1 MSENNKDALANITAL
16 VELDKARFRS
26 LTIEVREARRR
37 ADELFQR
44 ISEIK
49 DALLA
54 KELEKEA
61 IEEQAPVEVPQ
72 EESIPVSEEIA
83 ESPAEEVANEPAPV
97 EEEVI
102 SEDPAIEPEKVM
114 NAPVEEV
121 KEAPAA
127 EKKAEEVKPAQ
138 PAGSTPPARNPLRPD
153 VPEPRKFKPIVYIPE
168 SERNGGRN
176 TRPGGGYAQGAGRG
190 GYGRDSIF
198 GGISDKDKPMF
209 APPIPAKGGKG
220 GKKTYDKPNAN
231 NAYEDKKGSSKK
243 SILRRE
249 LENGMEIDD
258 SEIARRFK
266 SKKYQKQ
273 APIVTQTVIEKAV
286 INVDPVPIKL
296 LSEKIGKPIAE
307 IMKMLLLEGV
317 MKTINDSIEFS
328 MAELIAANYGIELE
342 LKADKSAEEKLEE
355 LLVTE
360 DDGEN
365 TEPRAP
371 IVTIMGHVDHG
382 KTSLLDYIRNSHV
395 AEKEAGGITQHI
407 GAYTIEKNGQM
418 ITFIDTPGHEA
429 FTSMRARG
437 AMVTDIAIIVVAADD
452 GIMPQTVEAI
462 NHAKAAGVPII
473 VAINKIDKH
482 GADVER
488 VKRELL
494 NYDVV
499 VGEYG
504 GDVTACPVSA
514 KTGQGVEDLL
524 DTINLFVSEELKP
537 MANSKKLATGTV
549 IEAKLD
555 KAGPVATILVQNGTL
570 KVGDFMVAG
579 SACGRVK
586 SMVNDKAKLVKTAGP
601 SMPVSV
607 LGFDEAPSAGDKMI
621 VLSDEKLARKIAEE
635 RKLKTKAEED
645 SASKPN
651 LEDIFA
657 QISEGKL
664 KELNLIIK
672 ADVQG
677 SVEALVQEVTKLSN
691 DEVKVKVI
699 HKGVGAINESDVVLA
714 STSSAIIIGFNV
726 RPDAN
731 SKAAAAKH
739 GVDIRNYRIIYDVLN
754 DISLAL
760 KGMLAPKFK
769 ETILGRAEVRE
780 TFKISGVGVI
790 AGCMVTEGKLQRN
803 ADLRLLRDN
812 VVITENKVS
821 SLKRLKDDVK
831 EVLTGFE
838 CGVGIEN
845 YNDIKVGD
853 VIECYIVEE
862 VAQ

>member
-1 MSENNKDALANITAL
+1 MSETNKDALANINAL
-16 VELDKARFRS
+16 FELDKAQFRN
-26 LTIEVREARRR
+26 LTNEVREARRR
-37 ADELFQR
+37 AE
-44 ISEIK
+44 E
-49 DALLA
+49 LLA
-54 KELEKEA
+54 RITAMKEA
-61 IEEQAPVEVPQ
+61 FIQSDLESEAEQLATETETQEDQEMVDTSSVPIDTVTDEEPVGEPVITEDQPQVAAEAVSADAQPDATEQAEPTQDVPV
-72 EESIPVSEEIA
+72 
-83 ESPAEEVANEPAPV
+83 
-97 EEEVI
+97 
-102 SEDPAIEPEKVM
+102 
-114 NAPVEEV
+114 
-121 KEAPAA
+121 
-127 EKKAEEVKPAQ
+127 
-138 PAGSTPPARNPLRPD
+138 TTTRNPLRPD
-153 VPEPRKFKPIVYIPE
+153 VPEPKKFKPIVYIPE
-168 SERNGGRN
+168 SERGGQTRGGRVPYGQQ
-176 TRPGGGYAQGAGRG
+176 RPYTPRDGGFGGGIPDR
-190 GYGRDSIF
+190 
-198 GGISDKDKPMF
+198 DKPMF
-209 APPIPAKGGKG
+209 VPPQPAKTGKG
-220 GKKTYDKPNAN
+220 GKKPYDRGAAPSP
-231 NAYEDKKGSSKK
+231 YDERRGGSRRSV
-243 SILRRE
+243 LRRD
-249 LENGMEIDD
+249 LDNGREIDD
-258 SEIARRFK
+258 SEVARRFK
-266 SKKYQKQ
+266 GKKYQKP
-273 APIVTQTVIEKAV
+273 APVITTTVIEKA
-286 INVDPVPIKL
+286 IITVDPVPIKL

-307 IMKMLLLEGV
+307 IIKMLLLEGV

-342 LKADKSAEEKLEE
+342 LKADKSAEERLEE
-355 LLVTE
+355 IITE
-360 DDGEN
+360 ESDEGN

-462 NHAKAAGVPII
+462 NHAKAAAVPII

-482 GADVER
+482 GADIDR

-537 MANSKKLATGTV
+537 KCNPNLPARGTV

-570 KVGDFMVAG
+570 HVGDIMVAG
-579 SACGRVK
+579 CACGRVK
-586 SMVNDKAKLVKTAGP
+586 SMLNDKGKLVKTAGP

-621 VLSDEKLARKIAEE
+621 VLTDEKLARRIAEE
-635 RKLKTKAEED
+635 RKIKARTDED
-645 SASKPN
+645 NASKPN

-657 QISEGKL
+657 QINEGKL

-677 SVEALVQEVTKLSN
+677 SVEALVQEVLKLSN

-714 STSSAIIIGFNV
+714 STSGAIIIGFNV

-754 DISLAL
+754 DIALAL

-769 ETILGRAEVRE
+769 ETVLGRAEVRE
-780 TFKISGVGVI
+780 IFKISGVGVI
-790 AGCMVTEGKLQRN
+790 AGCKVVDGKIVRN
-803 ADLRLLRDN
+803 ADVRLLRDN
-812 VVITENKVS
+812 VVVTENKIS
-821 SLKRLKDDVK
+821 SLKRMKDDVR

-853 VIECYIVEE
+853 VIECFIVEE
-862 VAQ
+862 VVQ

>member
-1 MSENNKDALANITAL
+1 MSETNKDALANISAL
-16 VELDKARFRS
+16 FELDKARFRS
-26 LTIEVREARRR
+26 LTNDVREARRR
-37 ADELFQR
+37 AD
-44 ISEIK
+44 
-49 DALLA
+49 DLLA
-54 KELEKEA
+54 KITVIKENFIAAELQKEEAALAEKEA
-61 IEEQAPVEVPQ
+61 ANVVT
-72 EESIPVSEEIA
+72 
-83 ESPAEEVANEPAPV
+83 EEVKDVQPEKNEPEEAIEAAPAPAPV
-97 EEEVI
+97 EE
-102 SEDPAIEPEKVM
+102 
-114 NAPVEEV
+114 APVEE
-121 KEAPAA
+121 
-127 EKKAEEVKPAQ
+127 KKAEPAPVPEAQPEAKAEVKAEAAPEEQ
-138 PAGSTPPARNPLRPD
+138 KPLPPKRNPLRPD
-153 VPEPRKFKPIVYIPE
+153 VPEPKKFKPIIYIPE
-168 SERNGGRN
+168 SERNGGS
-176 TRPGGGYAQGAGRG
+176 ARG
-190 GYGRDSIF
+190 GRTPYGQRPFAPRDTF
-198 GGISDKDKPMF
+198 GGLSDKDKPMF
-209 APPIPAKGGKG
+209 VPPQPGKGGKG
-220 GKKTYDKPNAN
+220 GKKQPYDKGQTS
-231 NAYEDKKGSSKK
+231 YEDKKGASKK

-249 LENGMEIDD
+249 LENGKEIDD

-266 SKKYQKQ
+266 SKKYQKP
-273 APIVTQTVIEKAV
+273 APVVTQTVIEKAV

-355 LLVTE
+355 LITDDAE
-360 DDGEN
+360 DDN

-462 NHAKAAGVPII
+462 NHAKAAAVPII

-482 GADVER
+482 GADIER

-537 MANSKKLATGTV
+537 KANSKKAARGTV

-570 KVGDFMVAG
+570 RVGDIMVAG

-586 SMVNDKAKLVKTAGP
+586 SMLNDKGKLVKTAGP

-621 VLSDEKLARKIAEE
+621 VLTDEKLARKIAEE
-635 RKLKTKAEED
+635 RKIKVKTEEEN
-645 SASKPN
+645 ASKPN

-657 QISEGKL
+657 QINEGKL
-664 KELNLIIK
+664 KELNLIVK

-677 SVEALVQEVTKLSN
+677 SVEALVQEVLKLSN

-714 STSSAIIIGFNV
+714 STSKAIIIGFNV

-754 DISLAL
+754 DITLAL

-769 ETILGRAEVRE
+769 ENVLGRAEVRE
-780 TFKISGVGVI
+780 IFKISGVGVI
-790 AGCMVTEGKLQRN
+790 AGCKVVEGKLQRN
-803 ADLRLLRDN
+803 ADVRLLRDN

-821 SLKRLKDDVK
+821 SLKRMKDDVK

-853 VIECYIVEE
+853 VIECFVVEE
-862 VAQ
+862 VQQ

>member
-1 MSENNKDALANITAL
+1 MSETNKDALANISAL
-16 VELDKARFRS
+16 FELDKARFRS
-26 LTIEVREARRR
+26 LTIDVREARRR
-37 ADELFQR
+37 ADDLLAK
-44 ISEIK
+44 ITVIK
-49 DALLA
+49 DAFVAAELQKEEAALA
-54 KELEKEA
+54 EK
-61 IEEQAPVEVPQ
+61 
-72 EESIPVSEEIA
+72 
-83 ESPAEEVANEPAPV
+83 EPAPV
-97 EEEVI
+97 
-102 SEDPAIEPEKVM
+102 
-114 NAPVEEV
+114 VEEV
-121 KEAPAA
+121 KDVAPENKEPEAPEAA
-127 EKKAEEVKPAQ
+127 PVAEVVAEPAKEEKAEPAPEPAKPEVKQEAPVVEAKPAAPQ
-138 PAGSTPPARNPLRPD
+138 KNPLRPD
-153 VPEPRKFKPIVYIPE
+153 VPEPKKFKPIIYIPE
-168 SERNGGRN
+168 SERNGGS
-176 TRPGGGYAQGAGRG
+176 ARG
-190 GYGRDSIF
+190 GRAPYGQRPFTPRDTF
-198 GGISDKDKPMF
+198 GGLSEKDKPMF
-209 APPIPAKGGKG
+209 VPPQPGKGGKG
-220 GKKTYDKPNAN
+220 GKKQSYDKVQS
-231 NAYEDKKGSSKK
+231 AYEDKKGASKK

-249 LENGMEIDD
+249 LENGKEIDD

-273 APIVTQTVIEKAV
+273 APVVTQTVIEKAV

-328 MAELIAANYGIELE
+328 VAELIAANYGIELE

-355 LLVTE
+355 LITE
-360 DDGEN
+360 DSEEDN

-452 GIMPQTVEAI
+452 GIMPQTIEAI
-462 NHAKAAGVPII
+462 NHAKAAAVPII

-482 GADVER
+482 GADIDR

-504 GDVTACPVSA
+504 GDVSACPVSA

-537 MANSKKLATGTV
+537 KANSKKAARGTV
-549 IEAKLD
+549 IEAKID

-570 KVGDFMVAG
+570 RVGDIMVAG

-586 SMVNDKAKLVKTAGP
+586 SMLNDKGKLVKTAGP

-621 VLSDEKLARKIAEE
+621 VLADEKLARKIAEE
-635 RKLKTKAEED
+635 RKIKVKVEED
-645 SASKPN
+645 NANKPN

-657 QISEGKL
+657 QINEGKL
-664 KELNLIIK
+664 KELNLIVK

-677 SVEALVQEVTKLSN
+677 SVEALVQEVLKLSN

-714 STSSAIIIGFNV
+714 STSKAIIIGFNV

-731 SKAAAAKH
+731 SKAEAAKL
-739 GVDIRNYRIIYDVLN
+739 GVDVRNYRIIYDVLN
-754 DISLAL
+754 DITLAL

-769 ETILGRAEVRE
+769 ENVLGRAEVRE
-780 TFKISGVGVI
+780 IFKISGVGVI
-790 AGCMVTEGKLQRN
+790 AGCKVVEGKLQRN
-803 ADLRLLRDN
+803 ADVRLLRDN

-821 SLKRLKDDVK
+821 SLKRMKDDVK

-853 VIECYIVEE
+853 VIECFIVEE
-862 VAQ
+862 VQQ

>member
-1 MSENNKDALANITAL
+1 MSETNKDALANISAL
-16 VELDKARFRS
+16 FELDKARFRS
-26 LTIEVREARRR
+26 LTIDVREARRR
-37 ADELFQR
+37 ADDLLAK
-44 ISEIK
+44 ITVIK
-49 DALLA
+49 DAFVAAELQKEEEALA
-54 KELEKEA
+54 EK
-61 IEEQAPVEVPQ
+61 
-72 EESIPVSEEIA
+72 
-83 ESPAEEVANEPAPV
+83 EPAPV
-97 EEEVI
+97 
-102 SEDPAIEPEKVM
+102 
-114 NAPVEEV
+114 VEEV
-121 KEAPAA
+121 KDVAPENKEPEAPEAA
-127 EKKAEEVKPAQ
+127 PVAEVVAEPAKEEKAEPAPEPAKPEVKQEAPVVEAKPAAPQ
-138 PAGSTPPARNPLRPD
+138 KNPLRPD
-153 VPEPRKFKPIVYIPE
+153 VPEPKKFKPIIYIPE
-168 SERNGGRN
+168 SERNGGS
-176 TRPGGGYAQGAGRG
+176 ARG
-190 GYGRDSIF
+190 GRAPYGQRPFTPRDTF
-198 GGISDKDKPMF
+198 GGLSEKDKPMF
-209 APPIPAKGGKG
+209 VPPQPGKGGKG
-220 GKKTYDKPNAN
+220 GKKQSYDKVQS
-231 NAYEDKKGSSKK
+231 AYEDKKGASKK

-249 LENGMEIDD
+249 LENGKEIDD

-273 APIVTQTVIEKAV
+273 APVVTQTVIEKAV

-328 MAELIAANYGIELE
+328 VAELIAANYGIELE

-355 LLVTE
+355 LITE
-360 DDGEN
+360 DSEEDN

-452 GIMPQTVEAI
+452 GIMPQTIEAI
-462 NHAKAAGVPII
+462 NHAKAAAVPII

-482 GADVER
+482 GADIDR

-504 GDVTACPVSA
+504 GDVSACPVSA

-537 MANSKKLATGTV
+537 KANSKKAARGTV
-549 IEAKLD
+549 IEAKID

-570 KVGDFMVAG
+570 HVGDIMVAG

-586 SMVNDKAKLVKTAGP
+586 SMLNDKGKLVKTAGP

-621 VLSDEKLARKIAEE
+621 VLADEKLARKIAEE
-635 RKLKTKAEED
+635 RKIKVKVEED
-645 SASKPN
+645 NANKPN

-657 QISEGKL
+657 QINEGKL
-664 KELNLIIK
+664 KELNLIVK

-677 SVEALVQEVTKLSN
+677 SVEALVQEVLKLSN

-714 STSSAIIIGFNV
+714 STSKAIIIGFNV

-731 SKAAAAKH
+731 SKAEAAKL
-739 GVDIRNYRIIYDVLN
+739 GVDVRNYRIIYDVLN
-754 DISLAL
+754 DITLAL

-769 ETILGRAEVRE
+769 ENVLGRAEVRE
-780 TFKISGVGVI
+780 IFKISGVGVI
-790 AGCMVTEGKLQRN
+790 AGCKVVEGKLQRN
-803 ADLRLLRDN
+803 ADVRLLRDN

-821 SLKRLKDDVK
+821 SLKRMKDDVK

-853 VIECYIVEE
+853 VIECFIVEE
-862 VAQ
+862 VQQ